1 MIKIIAVGS
10 VKENYL
16 REAIQ
21 EYMKRLSKYTNIEI
35 IEVKDEGLL
44 EKDKA
49 MEQEA
54 DKIKKHLSPKDYII
68 TMEIEGK
75 EMTSPELAN
84 KINDIL
90 IENSSLVFIIGGS
103 YGLSNSIKSL
113 AKLHLSFSKMTFPH
127 QLFRLLLLEQIYRS
141 YKILNNESY
150 HK

>member
-90 IENSSLVFIIGGS
+90 IENSNLVFIIGGS

-127 QLFRLLLLEQIYRS
+127 QLFLLLLLEQIYRS

>member
-54 DKIKKHLSPKDYII
+54 DKIKKHLSSKDYII

-84 KINDIL
+84 KINDLL
-90 IENSSLVFIIGGS
+90 IENSNLVFIIGGS

>member
-54 DKIKKHLSPKDYII
+54 DKIKKHLSSKDYII

-90 IENSSLVFIIGGS
+90 IENSNLVFIIGGS

>member
-90 IENSSLVFIIGGS
+90 IENSNLVFIIGGS

-127 QLFRLLLLEQIYRS
+127 QLFRLLLLGQIYRS